1 MSTPS
6 TPQSPFDLARRRAVQ
21 VLAATGAATLLLV
34 GCGSSGSSDKGS
46 SGAGSPSEQGSPSA
60 AAGGPAADA
69 AGGKRTVKDA
79 TGTAVEI
86 PAEPKRIVTLT
97 QEDLDA
103 VLALGLKPAG
113 ITNGQGLNEPPAYL
127 KDKVQG
133 VPVVGNLLQPVM
145 DKVIAAKPDLILAGD
160 MQDQQVLKQLR
171 EITPATLVTMAPTD
185 DWKLSFRGIGNAV
198 NKLDQANKVIADYD
212 AKAARTGGELG
223 ENKGKAVSIVR
234 WNPTGPSWMEKKQ
247 FASGVALDMGLTRPQ
262 AQDKDGNAHTPALSL
277 EKINEID
284 GDWLFLSTLTDDGKA
299 ALKDVQSKPAY
310 QELNA
315 VKNNHTVTVD
325 GSVWSTRGG
334 PLAADVVIGDIAK
347 ALGAK

>member
-1 MSTPS
+1 MSTA
-6 TPQSPFDLARRRAVQ
+6 QSPLHLVRRRAVQ
-21 VLAATGAATLLLV
+21 ALAATGAAALLLT
-34 GCGSSGSSDKGS
+34 GCGSSGSSGKGS
-46 SGAGSPSEQGSPSA
+46 ADKASTS
-60 AAGGPAADA
+60 GGPAADAA

-79 TGTAVEI
+79 TGKAVEI

-103 VLALGLKPAG
+103 VLALGLKPVG
-113 ITNGQGLNEPPAYL
+113 ITNGQGLAEPPAYL

-160 MQDQQVLKQLR
+160 MQDEQVLKQLR

-198 NKLDQANKVIADYD
+198 NKLEQANKVIADYD
-212 AKAARTGGELG
+212 AKAAKAGGELG
-223 ENKGKAVSIVR
+223 ANKGAAVSIVR

-247 FASGVALDMGLTRPQ
+247 FAGGVALDMGLTRPK

-310 QELNA
+310 QELGA

-334 PLAADVVIGDIAK
+334 PLAADVVIGDIGK
-347 ALGAK
+347 ALGAKS

>member
-1 MSTPS
+1 MPFARH
-6 TPQSPFDLARRRAVQ
+6 PLSPVRRRAARA
-21 VLAATGAATLLLV
+21 LAVTGAAALLLT
-34 GCGSSGSSDKGS
+34 GCGSSGSSG
-46 SGAGSPSEQGSPSA
+46 SA
-60 AAGGPAADA
+60 ASASSSPAADA
-69 AGGKRTVKDA
+69 AGGAGGGKRTVKDA
-79 TGTAVEI
+79 TGKAVEV

-103 VLALGLKPAG
+103 VLALGVKPAG

-127 KDKVQG
+127 KDRVQG

-160 MQDQQVLKQLR
+160 LQDEQVLKQLR

-185 DWKLSFRGIGNAV
+185 DWKLAFRGIGNAV
-198 NKLDQANKVIADYD
+198 NKLDQANKVIGDYE
-212 AKAARTGGELG
+212 AKAAKAGGELTG
-223 ENKGKAVSIVR
+223 NKGVAVSIVR

-247 FASGVALDMGLTRPQ
+247 FAGGVALDMGLTRPA
-262 AQDKDGNAHTPALSL
+262 AQDKDGNAHSPALSL
-277 EKINEID
+277 EKLSEID
-284 GDWLFLSTLTDDGKA
+284 GDWLFLSTLTDDGRS

-315 VKNNHTVTVD
+315 VKNNHVVTVD

-334 PLAADVVIGDIAK
+334 PLAADVVIGDLAK
-347 ALGAK
+347 ALGGN

>member
-1 MSTPS
+1 MPFARR
-6 TPQSPFDLARRRAVQ
+6 PLSPVRRRAAQ
-21 VLAATGAATLLLV
+21 ALAVTGAAAVLLT
-34 GCGSSGSSDKGS
+34 GCGSSGTSGS
-46 SGAGSPSEQGSPSA
+46 SSSASSSAGSSPA
-60 AAGGPAADA
+60 GDAAGGGN
-69 AGGKRTVKDA
+69 GGKRTVKDA
-79 TGTAVEI
+79 TGKAVEV

-103 VLALGLKPAG
+103 VLALGVKPVG

-133 VPVVGNLLQPVM
+133 VPVVGNLLQPVL

-160 MQDQQVLKQLR
+160 MQDEQMLKQLR

-185 DWKLSFRGIGNAV
+185 DWKLAFKGIGNAV
-198 NKLDQANKVIADYD
+198 NKLDQANKVIGDYE
-212 AKAARTGGELG
+212 AKAAKAGGELTK
-223 ENKGKAVSIVR
+223 NKGAAVSIVR

-247 FASGVALDMGLTRPQ
+247 FASGVALDMGLTRPA
-262 AQDKDGNAHTPALSL
+262 AQDKDGNAHSPALSL
-277 EKINEID
+277 EKVSEID
-284 GDWLFLSTLTDDGKA
+284 GDWLFLSTLTDDGKS

-315 VKNNHTVTVD
+315 VKNNHVVTVD

-334 PLAADVVIGDIAK
+334 PLAADVVIGDFGK
-347 ALGAK
+347 ALGGN

>member
-1 MSTPS
+1 MPFARR
-6 TPQSPFDLARRRAVQ
+6 PLSPVRRRAAQ
-21 VLAATGAATLLLV
+21 ALAVTGAAALLLT
-34 GCGSSGSSDKGS
+34 GCGSSGSSS
-46 SGAGSPSEQGSPSA
+46 SASSPAVDA
-60 AAGGPAADA
+60 AAGGNGGADGG

-79 TGTAVEI
+79 TGKAVEV

-103 VLALGLKPAG
+103 VLALGVKPAG

-160 MQDQQVLKQLR
+160 MQDEQMLKQLR

-185 DWKLSFRGIGNAV
+185 DWKLAFRGIGNAV
-198 NKLDQANKVIADYD
+198 NKLDTANKVIGDYET
-212 AKAARTGGELG
+212 KASKAGGELTG
-223 ENKGKAVSIVR
+223 NKGAAVSIVR

-247 FASGVALDMGLTRPQ
+247 FASGVALDMGLTRPA
-262 AQDKDGNAHTPALSL
+262 AQDKDGNAHSPALSL
-277 EKINEID
+277 EKLTEID
-284 GDWLFLSTLTDDGKA
+284 GDWLFLSTLTDDGRS

-315 VKNNHTVTVD
+315 VKNNHVVTVD

-334 PLAADVVIGDIAK
+334 PLAADVVIGDLAK
-347 ALGAK
+347 ALGGN

>member
-1 MSTPS
+1 MSTA
-6 TPQSPFDLARRRAVQ
+6 QSPLHLARRRAVQ
-21 VLAATGAATLLLV
+21 ALAATGAAALLLT

-46 SGAGSPSEQGSPSA
+46 ADKAGASSAAGSP
-60 AAGGPAADA
+60 AADGGA

-79 TGTAVEI
+79 TGKAVEI
-86 PAEPKRIVTLT
+86 PAEPKRVVTLT

-103 VLALGLKPAG
+103 VLALGVKPVG

-133 VPVVGNLLQPVM
+133 IPVVGNLLQPVM
-145 DKVIAAKPDLILAGD
+145 DKVVAAKPDLILAGD
-160 MQDQQVLKQLR
+160 MQDEQVLKQLR

-212 AKAARTGGELG
+212 AKAVKAGGELG
-223 ENKGKAVSIVR
+223 ANKGAAVSIVR

-247 FASGVALDMGLTRPQ
+247 FASGVALDMGLTRPK

-310 QELNA
+310 QELGA

-334 PLAADVVIGDIAK
+334 PLAADVVIGDIGK
-347 ALGAK
+347 ALAAK

>member
-1 MSTPS
+1 MPFARR
-6 TPQSPFDLARRRAVQ
+6 PLSPVRRRAAQ
-21 VLAATGAATLLLV
+21 VVAVTGAAALLLA
-34 GCGSSGSSDKGS
+34 GCGSSGSSSGS
-46 SGAGSPSEQGSPSA
+46 SSSGSGA
-60 AAGGPAADA
+60 PAADA
-69 AGGKRTVKDA
+69 AGGGKRTVKDA
-79 TGTAVEI
+79 TGKAVEV
-86 PAEPKRIVTLT
+86 PVEPKRIVTLT

-103 VLALGLKPAG
+103 VLALGAKPVG

-160 MQDQQVLKQLR
+160 MQDEQMLKQLR

-185 DWKLSFRGIGNAV
+185 DWKLAFRGIGNAV
-198 NKLDQANKVIADYD
+198 NKLDRANEVIGDYE
-212 AKAARTGGELG
+212 AKAAKAGGELG
-223 ENKGKAVSIVR
+223 RNKGAAVSIVR

-247 FASGVALDMGLTRPQ
+247 FASGVALDMGLTRPA
-262 AQDKDGNAHTPALSL
+262 AQDKDGNAHSPALSL
-277 EKINEID
+277 EKLAEID

-315 VKNNHTVTVD
+315 VKNNRTVTVD

-334 PLAADVVIGDIAK
+334 PLAADAVIGDIGK
-347 ALGAK
+347 ALGGS

>member
-1 MSTPS
+1 MPVA
-6 TPQSPFDLARRRAVQ
+6 QSPLRPARRRVIQALAV
-21 VLAATGAATLLLV
+21 TGAAALLLA
-34 GCGSSGSSDKGS
+34 GCGSSGSS
-46 SGAGSPSEQGSPSA
+46 SGATTSSSA
-60 AAGGPAADA
+60 ASGGAGPDPA
-69 AGGKRTVKDA
+69 GSKRTVKDA
-79 TGTAVEI
+79 TGKAVEI
-86 PAEPKRIVTLT
+86 PAAPQRIVTLT

-103 VLALGLKPAG
+103 VLALGLKPVG

-160 MQDQQVLKQLR
+160 MQDEQMLKQLR

-185 DWKLSFRGIGNAV
+185 DWKLAFRGIGNAV
-198 NKLDQANKVIADYD
+198 NKLDQANKVISGYD
-212 AKAARTGGELG
+212 AKAAKAGGELG
-223 ENKGKAVSIVR
+223 KNKGAAVSIVR
-234 WNPTGPSWMEKKQ
+234 WNPTGPSWMEKRQ
-247 FASGVALDMGLTRPQ
+247 FAGGVALDMGLTRPK
-262 AQDKDGNAHTPALSL
+262 AQDKDGNAHSPALSL
-277 EKINEID
+277 EKLAEID
-284 GDWLFLSTLTDDGKA
+284 GDWLFLSTLTDDGKT

-334 PLAADVVIGDIAK
+334 PLAADVVIGDIGK
-347 ALGAK
+347 ALASS